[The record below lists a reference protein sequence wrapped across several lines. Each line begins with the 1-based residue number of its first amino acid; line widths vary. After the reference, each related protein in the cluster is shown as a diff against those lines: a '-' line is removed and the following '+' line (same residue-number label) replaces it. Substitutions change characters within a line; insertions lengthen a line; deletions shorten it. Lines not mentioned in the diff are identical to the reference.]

1 MSNIS
6 KALTKSQPPQPTT
19 LMTLQNYTEKKQ
31 AFNALARMEQNLTI
45 RQSLEDAPLMIYS
58 GEKIAI
64 IKQVIR
70 VIEFFLEVTGNKLE
84 TYQIQ
89 VLAGDLYEKFSHETF
104 DDIVLMF
111 KMARRGEFGKVY
123 KFDTMLVMDWAGQY
137 LERKTDEREKLV
149 RSRPP
154 QEQEEKK
161 EDAPL
166 KYFHELSEEMQEKF
180 AKIGQNSTKMP
191 AFLPKKATEE
201 MSYEKHRREIQKI
214 IEKEK

>member
-1 MSNIS
+1 
-6 KALTKSQPPQPTT
+6 
-19 LMTLQNYTEKKQ
+19 MTLQSYTEKKQ
-31 AFNALARMEQNLTI
+31 AFNAIAKMEQNLTI
-45 RQSLEDAPLMIYS
+45 RQSLENAPLVIYS
-58 GEKIAI
+58 GEKIAT
-64 IKQVIR
+64 IKQIIR

-123 KFDTMLVMDWAGQY
+123 KFDNMLVM
-137 LERKTDEREKLV
+137 ERKIDEREKLV
-149 RSRPP
+149 RSKPP
-154 QEQEEKK
+154 QEQEEKEEK
-161 EDAPL
+161 APL

-180 AKIGQNSTKMP
+180 AKIGQNSTKIP

-201 MSYEKHRREIQKI
+201 MSHEKHRREIQKTM
-214 IEKEK
+214 EKEK

>member
-1 MSNIS
+1 
-6 KALTKSQPPQPTT
+6 
-19 LMTLQNYTEKKQ
+19 
-31 AFNALARMEQNLTI
+31 MEQNLTI
-45 RQSLEDAPLMIYS
+45 RQSLETAPLVIYS
-58 GEKIAI
+58 GEKIAT
-64 IKQVIR
+64 IKQIIR

-149 RSRPP
+149 RSKPP

-166 KYFHELSEEMQEKF
+166 KYFHELPEEMQEKF

-191 AFLPKKATEE
+191 VFLPKKATEE
-201 MSYEKHRREIQKI
+201 MSQEKHRREIQKTM
-214 IEKEK
+214 EKENKL